1 MKHKNHPNMKVI
13 WYEDLVAN
21 FDEEVKGLSEFTGF
35 KLSDD
40 QMAVIISSNFYL
52 IKDLKILNLIYYS

>member
-1 MKHKNHPNMKVI
+1 MKVI

-35 KLSDD
+35 KISDD
-40 QMAVIISSNFYL
+40 QMAVIISSNFYYKKEL
-52 IKDLKILNLIYYS
+52 

>member
-1 MKHKNHPNMKVI
+1 MKVI

-35 KLSDD
+35 KISDD
-40 QMAVIISSNFYL
+40 QMAVIISSNFYHMKE
-52 IKDLKILNLIYYS
+52 IQILDIEKLLS

>member
-35 KLSDD
+35 ELSDD
-40 QMAVIISSNFYL
+40 QMAVIISSNFYY
-52 IKDLKILNLIYYS
+52 KKELKS